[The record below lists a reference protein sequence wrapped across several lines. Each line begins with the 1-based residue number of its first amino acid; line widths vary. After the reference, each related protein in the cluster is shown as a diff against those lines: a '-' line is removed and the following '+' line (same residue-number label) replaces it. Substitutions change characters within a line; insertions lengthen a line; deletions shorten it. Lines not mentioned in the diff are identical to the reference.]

1 MDRSSYSDQEKIRRT
16 KLAKLIKE
24 NNNPFLIS
32 AFKRSHTSKS
42 FELAFGS
49 FDREQLERLKLP
61 SAITTAGRIKNRRLM
76 GSSCFI
82 IIQDGDGVLQIFLR
96 KQDLTLKDFEALSA
110 LDLGDIVG
118 FTGLPIR
125 TKTGHLTL
133 KAQKFTL
140 LTKSLK
146 VLPDKHHGLKNI
158 EDQYRKR
165 YLDLIVNPDSK
176 QTFINRFKII
186 RSIQKFLDDKGYLE
200 VETPVLQNIQ
210 GGAAAKPFTTY
221 HNALKKPLFLRVA
234 TELHLKRLVVGG
246 FEKVYEIGRLFR
258 NEGIDTSHNPEFT
271 SIEIY
276 TAYDGM
282 EATMQLCEDILRNCA
297 QVVLGKTVFVSNEV
311 KIKFN
316 QKFAR
321 IHMVDAVKLYTKI
334 DFWQP
339 MTFSKAKE
347 LALKHKLEVPNHFN
361 TVGHIINLFF
371 EEYVEQN
378 LIQPTFVY
386 GYPVAVS
393 PLAKRNMQNP
403 NFTDRFELFIMG
415 SEYAN
420 AFAELNNPLEQ
431 YERFQ
436 EQLEEQQKGN
446 EEAPG
451 KIDYDYIEALEY
463 GLPPTGGIG
472 IGIDRLVMLLSNKQ
486 AIRNVV
492 LFPML
497 KNK

>member
-1 MDRSSYSDQEKIRRT
+1 MRQ
-16 KLAKLIKE
+16 
-24 NNNPFLIS
+24 
-32 AFKRSHTSKS
+32 
-42 FELAFGS
+42 
-49 FDREQLERLKLP
+49 
-61 SAITTAGRIKNRRLM
+61 
-76 GSSCFI
+76 
-82 IIQDGDGVLQIFLR
+82 
-96 KQDLTLKDFEALSA
+96 
-110 LDLGDIVG
+110 
-118 FTGLPIR
+118 
-125 TKTGHLTL
+125 
-133 KAQKFTL
+133 
-140 LTKSLK
+140 
-146 VLPDKHHGLKNI
+146 
-158 EDQYRKR
+158 
-165 YLDLIVNPDSK
+165 
-176 QTFINRFKII
+176 
-186 RSIQKFLDDKGYLE
+186 
-200 VETPVLQNIQ
+200 
-210 GGAAAKPFTTY
+210 
-221 HNALKKPLFLRVA
+221 
-234 TELHLKRLVVGG
+234 
-246 FEKVYEIGRLFR
+246 
-258 NEGIDTSHNPEFT
+258 
-271 SIEIY
+271 
-276 TAYDGM
+276 
-282 EATMQLCEDILRNCA
+282 
-297 QVVLGKTVFVSNEV
+297 
-311 KIKFN
+311 
-316 QKFAR
+316 
-321 IHMVDAVKLYTKI
+321 
-334 DFWQP
+334 
-339 MTFSKAKE
+339 AKE